1 MNSAEREAAIR
12 DLFPLVLHIAKRVAR
27 MAHLSDHDDLVGDG
41 CVGLI
46 RAVDSFDPERG
57 TSFVLYARRLIVGAM
72 LNGLRQRDPVS
83 ERVRRTMRRAE
94 ERRFRLAQELGT
106 LPSLG
111 ELEREDP
118 HLRRARLIV
127 YSLASISLDAPV
139 YTQRDPLTDVSEEP
153 AARALERDRTRQ
165 LHEAIA
171 LLPER
176 QQRVLA
182 LHYAGEESLHTIGAT
197 LRVSP
202 QRVSQLHLQALA
214 RLRET
219 VARP

>member
-1 MNSAEREAAIR
+1 MNAAEREAAIR
-12 DLFPLVLHIAKRVAR
+12 DLFPLVRHIAKRVAR

-72 LNGLRQRDPVS
+72 LNGLRRRDPVS

-94 ERRFRLAQELGT
+94 ERRFQLAQELGT

-111 ELEREDP
+111 ALERDDP
-118 HLRRARLIV
+118 SLRRARVIAF
-127 YSLASISLDAPV
+127 SLASLSLDAPA
-139 YTQRDPLTDVSEEP
+139 YPRRDPLADVSEEP
-153 AARALERDRTRQ
+153 SARVLERDRSRR
-165 LHEAIA
+165 LREAIA

-182 LHYAGEESLHTIGAT
+182 LHYAGEQSLHAIGAT

-214 RLRET
+214 SLRET